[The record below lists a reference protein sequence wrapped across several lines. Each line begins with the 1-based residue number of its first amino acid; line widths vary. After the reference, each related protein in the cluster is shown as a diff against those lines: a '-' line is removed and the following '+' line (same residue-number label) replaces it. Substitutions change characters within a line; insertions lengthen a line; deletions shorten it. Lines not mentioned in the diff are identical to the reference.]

1 MTINVDT
8 PPPVSADWQASTR
21 HGAIVLAVGLGV
33 FLIWS
38 TTARL
43 DSAVLAPGVVAV
55 ETNRKTVQHLEGG
68 IVREIFVHDGD
79 RVRKGQVLLRL
90 DPTRVDSQHTLYSD
104 QLLVLLAQQARLL
117 AEREGRTIKIP
128 PEVEKQ
134 AAKSI
139 IGHAISDQKQEFSV
153 KRDTLLR
160 SIETVDAQ
168 IGQARQDLR
177 QTEID
182 KRTAEDTLAN
192 INTELVEV
200 RDLYNKKLVALPRL
214 SALEREKLRLE
225 GVVANSSAGRLK
237 LQDRIQE
244 LTLKRA
250 QVTEDYR
257 QDAATKLVE
266 VRKSINE
273 LRQQLIVAND
283 AQHRIDVRAPTEG
296 VVQQMRIFTVGGV
309 LRPGDPSSTL
319 SPSPTVSS

>member
-1 MTINVDT
+1 M
-8 PPPVSADWQASTR
+8 R
-21 HGAIVLAVGLGV
+21 G
-33 FLIWS
+33 
-38 TTARL
+38 R
-43 DSAVLAPGVVAV
+43 
-55 ETNRKTVQHLEGG
+55 NRS
-68 IVREIFVHDGD
+68 RF
-79 RVRKGQVLLRL
+79 
-90 DPTRVDSQHTLYSD
+90 
-104 QLLVLLAQQARLL
+104 
-117 AEREGRTIKIP
+117 P

-192 INTELVEV
+192 INTELVGV

-309 LRPGDPSSTL
+309 LRPGDPILDIVPVTDSLIVRARVSPLDADRISGGMDAEVRFPSFRYFGDDIIRGRVHAVSRDSLVDDSTHKPYFDAQILLNRASLPHEIAGKLTAGMPAEVIVPTGARTLFEYLVTPLAERFSS
-319 SPSPTVSS
+319 SMRER